1 VEKDFACLDGSDED
15 NRDTFTNSMESRVY
29 ELPPIHDL
37 KKWQKRRHGRGR
49 AISLTGRFNPDQ
61 AAFV

>member
-1 VEKDFACLDGSDED
+1 MRAWRKECQVGIRGPAGPPESSVEKDFACLDGSDED

-37 KKWQKRRHGRGR
+37 NK
-49 AISLTGRFNPDQ
+49 
-61 AAFV
+61 